1 MSMSPKFRHR
11 DLDDA
16 GPFTLGAADA
26 WATKVREGGRGMKTV
41 VMIAT
46 EVNADVHEELV
57 TQKDLTRK
65 QPL

>member
-16 GPFTLGAADA
+16 GPFTLGAADT
-26 WATKVREGGRGMKTV
+26 WATKVREGGRGIKTV

-46 EVNADVHEELV
+46 EVIADVHEELV
-57 TQKDLTRK
+57 TPNKRT
-65 QPL
+65 